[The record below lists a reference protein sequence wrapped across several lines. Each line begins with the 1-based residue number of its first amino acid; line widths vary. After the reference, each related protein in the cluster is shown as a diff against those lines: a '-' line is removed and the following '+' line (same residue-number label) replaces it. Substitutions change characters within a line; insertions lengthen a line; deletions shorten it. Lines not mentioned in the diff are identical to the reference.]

1 MELLL
6 WMGLTEGSPHLIMSP
21 REAVAGVALVVIPD
35 VPVSTPRRWVG
46 LVVEAVRA
54 TIKAQR
60 QRDRQS
66 VMVSIPST
74 TLAEYAQVPLGG
86 AVQVVAA
93 LALPV
98 MKGPRIW
105 PRIPTRRQKAA

>member
-1 MELLL
+1 
-6 WMGLTEGSPHLIMSP
+6 MGLTGERPHLIMSP
-21 REAVAGVALVVIPD
+21 REVVVAVAGVVIPD
-35 VPVSTPRRWVG
+35 MPVSTPRRWVG
-46 LVVEAVRA
+46 LVAEAVGA